1 MTYEIMH
8 VSSDDLVRSYV
19 GKYKEFRLLS
29 LQVAP
34 EAFASNYA
42 TEAAFLDEVW
52 YERLANPHAAT
63 YFALE
68 NSKIVGTVSMLGP
81 LIYGPEDMA
90 VLGNPWQ
97 AIGDKTSDEQAMG
110 HMHYRMNG
118 VFTLPDVR
126 GQGVGKALI
135 EAALKYAGDE
145 AAVQGKAFVCSVVVE
160 SENSGARR
168 LYERCGFV
176 AMKEVPNGDTAV
188 ILMTT
193 PG

>member
-1 MTYEIMH
+1 MTYEIIH
-8 VSSDDLVRSYV
+8 VSSEDLARPYV

-34 EAFASNYA
+34 EAFASNYS

-68 NSKIVGTVSMLGP
+68 NSKIIDTVSILGP
-81 LIYGPEDMA
+81 LIYGSEDMI

-97 AIGDKTSDEQAMG
+97 AIGDKTSNEQAMG
-110 HMHYRMNG
+110 HYRMNG

-135 EAALKYAGDE
+135 EAALKYAGGE

-160 SENSGARR
+160 SDNAGARR

>member
-1 MTYEIMH
+1 MTYEIIH
-8 VSSDDLVRSYV
+8 ISREDLVRSYV

-34 EAFASNYA
+34 EAFPSNYS
-42 TEAAFLDEVW
+42 TEAAFSDEVW
-52 YERLANPHAAT
+52 YKRLANPHAAT

-68 NSKIVGTVSMLGP
+68 NSKIIGTVSMLGP
-81 LIYGPEDMA
+81 LIYGPEDMT

-97 AIGDKTSDEQAMG
+97 AIGDKKPNELAIR
-110 HMHYRMNG
+110 HYRMNG

-135 EAALKYAGDE
+135 EAALKYAGGE

-176 AMKEVPNGDTAV
+176 ATKEVPNGDTAV

>member
-8 VSSDDLVRSYV
+8 ISSGDLVRSYV
-19 GKYKEFRLLS
+19 GRYKEFRLLS

-34 EAFASNYA
+34 EAFASNYS

-63 YFALE
+63 HFALE
-68 NSKIVGTVSMLGP
+68 NSEIIGTVSMLGP
-81 LIYGPEDMA
+81 LIHGPEDMT

-97 AIGDKTSDEQAMG
+97 AIGDKTSNEQATG
-110 HMHYRMNG
+110 HYRMNG

-126 GQGVGKALI
+126 GQGVGKSLI
-135 EAALKYAGDE
+135 EAALQYAGGE
-145 AAVQGKAFVCSVVVE
+145 AAGQGKAFVCSVVVE
-160 SENSGARR
+160 SDNARARR

-176 AMKEVPNGDTAV
+176 AMKEVPNGDTGI

>member
-1 MTYEIMH
+1 MTYEIIH
-8 VSSDDLVRSYV
+8 ISSDDLVRSYV
-19 GKYKEFRLLS
+19 GKYKDFRLLS

-34 EAFASNYA
+34 EAFASNYS

-81 LIYGPEDMA
+81 LIYGPEDMT

-97 AIGDKTSDEQAMG
+97 AIGDKISNEQAIG
-110 HMHYRMNG
+110 HYRMNG
-118 VFTLPDVR
+118 VLTLPDFR

-135 EAALKYAGDE
+135 EAALKYAGGE
-145 AAVQGKAFVCSVVVE
+145 AAVQGKAFVCSIVVE

-193 PG
+193 SG

>member
-1 MTYEIMH
+1 MTYEIIH
-8 VSSDDLVRSYV
+8 ISSEDLVRAYA

-34 EAFASNYA
+34 EAFASSYSR
-42 TEAAFLDEVW
+42 EAAFPDEVW

-68 NSKIVGTVSMLGP
+68 NSKIIGTVSVLGP
-81 LIYGPEDMA
+81 LIYGPEDMT

-97 AIGDKTSDEQAMG
+97 AIGDKTSNIQAMG
-110 HMHYRMNG
+110 HYRMNG

-126 GQGVGKALI
+126 GQGVGKALV
-135 EAALKYAGDE
+135 EAALKYAGGQ
-145 AAVQGKAFVCSVVVE
+145 AAVQGKAFVCSIVVE
-160 SENSGARR
+160 SDNAGAQR

-176 AMKEVPNGDTAV
+176 AMKEVPNGDTSV
-188 ILMTT
+188 ILMKT

>member
-1 MTYEIMH
+1 MTYEIIH

-19 GKYKEFRLLS
+19 GKYKDFRLLS

-34 EAFASNYA
+34 ESFASNYS

-81 LIYGPEDMA
+81 LIYGPEDMS

-97 AIGDKTSDEQAMG
+97 AIGDKISNEQAIC
-110 HMHYRMNG
+110 HYRMNG
-118 VFTLPDVR
+118 VFTDVR

-135 EAALKYAGDE
+135 EAALKYAGGE
-145 AAVQGKAFVCSVVVE
+145 AAVQGKAFVCSIVVE